1 MGTAMVSGI
10 ITGRGNLSKG
20 GSEPATH
27 ANKRWTYHILERWF
41 RPNFQSNRLYES
53 KEASDTN
60 FISSRHVKREK
71 ASSLKNIF
79 CPRSRPSFLVRA
91 VGARRGYLAND
102 ISEFSPTRAP
112 TGPGLSVRPLREES
126 AYLYL

>member
-1 MGTAMVSGI
+1 MRVKK
-10 ITGRGNLSKG
+10 L
-20 GSEPATH
+20 
-27 ANKRWTYHILERWF
+27 
-41 RPNFQSNRLYES
+41 
-53 KEASDTN
+53 SDTN

-71 ASSLKNIF
+71 ASSLKNVF

-112 TGPGLSVRPLREES
+112 TGSGLSVRPLREES